1 MHFKNRVLVLY
12 IITLVIFLTIY
23 VCVSFLVVCE
33 CDVAGT
39 CCLCYLEEEEIEYIF
54 FQQVQDSCVALCKH
68 LFYCQRLI
76 RNLLPFLAIAHPS
89 SSHLTSPDKNTSKA
103 RIGLPIN
110 KNTND
115 FLCFV
120 GGFFFRKIFHPFSNA
135 QAAKLTRAV
144 NLDK

>member
-1 MHFKNRVLVLY
+1 M
-12 IITLVIFLTIY
+12 VIFLTIY

-39 CCLCYLEEEEIEYIF
+39 CCLCYLEEKEIEYIF

-103 RIGLPIN
+103 RIGLPI
-110 KNTND
+110 KKTQMTSCVLLEASFSERFFIL
-115 FLCFV
+115 FLM
-120 GGFFFRKIFHPFSNA
+120 P
-135 QAAKLTRAV
+135 KLR
-144 NLDK
+144 N